1 MIQYNVTIKLEP
13 DVEEEWLAYMKSKH
27 IQEVMDT
34 GLFQH
39 CRLSKLIQSR
49 EEEPTYTVQYI
60 LSSMKDMHKYQSQHA
75 AALQADHSTQFKGKF
90 VAFRTLMEVMLES
103 ESQS

>member
-13 DVEEEWLAYMKSKH
+13 EVEEDWLTYMKGTH
-27 IQEVMDT
+27 IKEVMNT
-34 GLFQH
+34 GLFTH

-60 LSSMKDMHKYQSQHA
+60 LSSMKDMHKYQSHHA
-75 AALQADHSTQFKGKF
+75 SALQADHSKRFKDKF
-90 VAFRTLMEVMLES
+90 VAFRTLMEVMLEEEGNS
-103 ESQS
+103 